1 MSERDER
8 ADGRGPSRQ
17 TGEDGRPGRYV
28 PTRAGIVNLWDYRDE
43 EFTFAN
49 GWLVLRGPNGSGK
62 TKALEVLFPFVLDGR
77 IDPKR
82 LNPFASEDRTMKSN
96 LLFRGNDTG
105 LGYVWMEFRHR
116 DTGQS
121 VTVGVGL
128 HAQRHRDTPVRWH
141 FVADG
146 RVGEDFSLLTADDRP
161 MTRKQL
167 AEELGEHALIPSP
180 PDYRAAIDQR
190 LFGLGRER
198 YEQLITLILTLRRP
212 QLAKNLDP
220 AKLSDTLTEG
230 LRPIDDELVTEA
242 ARSFEDMESVQRTL
256 EGLVAADE
264 ATAAF
269 LSSYT
274 TYLRVHA
281 RWAADA
287 LTRRR
292 DDVAARRIGREEA
305 AAWLATAEHGQAEAG
320 QRLTA
325 AEEASAGLR
334 ARLEQ
339 LRASAAYEA
348 LQQLADLERLVRACA
363 DAEAVARGELE
374 RRVAAR
380 ARAAAGLESA
390 RLSMAELE
398 AAVSRA
404 AAEVAD
410 EAAAAGIAW
419 TGADAAEDGF
429 TDRVGG
435 RIAARDDDVHAV
447 RSAAAALDR
456 AEQTRDLARTAL
468 EQALEAMAVAER
480 EAASAQ
486 EEVDRAAQAAR
497 VELSAWAGRY
507 REIVPGPEPLADALE
522 QVGEPDAPA
531 LDTVFA
537 ELVMSAV
544 QELRE
549 EGAWLRGQ
557 REQAGRERAAAEE
570 ERRLIAAER
579 DDAPPA
585 NPARTAS
592 REGRAGAPLWRLVR
606 FRDGMPAPIA
616 ASVEAALEATG
627 VLDAWVTP
635 APEPVRV
642 GDSDA
647 YLLEGVP
654 APGPSLADL
663 LVPEEDAPVPAGR
676 ITGILRAVAL
686 RDDGAGGIGDIS
698 GAGGDGLFTGGPAAP
713 GTPEHP
719 LITKGGRFLHGVQLG
734 AHHKEHAE
742 YIGATA
748 RARRRTAR
756 LADCDA
762 RLAVIS
768 QALAAVDRRVVEV
781 EAALGAIDSARA
793 ALPRTGAITAALR
806 AREQAAGRLR
816 ATRDGTDAAQR
827 GYDETVAA
835 SGTAERALRRTGAER
850 ALAPDTVEEVAA
862 AVRRFERGAAAL
874 IGCRRE
880 AARQREAV
888 AAAVGHLDEA
898 AVDEVAAEQTEHAAR
913 RRHTEEAAKLDALRS
928 TVGAEARQVLAEI
941 ERAEVAITA
950 SERETGAAR
959 AAEREALSAA
969 AAAHARLDAARE
981 AIAVALREERET
993 ARDLAPF
1000 ARRELLDVL
1009 RCPPGLTW
1017 PAQDADW
1024 LEEGLPPQV
1033 RAVHEAILTVTRDLT
1048 PTEISLK
1055 QSTTRLTKALE
1066 DLQAQLTAADQD
1078 YRPEWDGADG
1088 VIVVRIADE
1097 DGPLPVGAFAEKIA
1111 VDRRDQQQLLSE
1123 SEQRIL
1129 EDALLTRLA
1138 QQIHDR
1144 TVDARD
1150 LIRRMNTEMRSRRM
1164 SSGTTVGVGWLLT
1177 DNLDEGQRAVCAL
1190 LDGDAAR
1197 LGPDDLGRIR
1207 AHFATRIKDAR
1218 ARHRDRPYR
1227 ELLTEVLDYRRWRQ
1241 FAFQLVR
1248 PGGHE
1253 ERLTRAR
1260 HSRLS
1265 GGEQSVSLHLPLFA
1279 AAHAMLNSAR
1289 PDAPRLLALD
1299 EAFAGVDDT
1308 GRSELMSLA
1317 TQFDL
1322 DLFMTGYDLWATHAT
1337 VPAAAHYDLAH
1348 SPVDHTV
1355 SALLLVW
1362 DGAKLLADDAGE
1374 LTAALGSPD
1383 VRRVPTAPVLSEPVL
1398 SEG

>member
-1 MSERDER
+1 M
-8 ADGRGPSRQ
+8 
-17 TGEDGRPGRYV
+17 

-96 LLFRGNDTG
+96 LLFRGQDTA
-105 LGYVWMEFRHR
+105 LGYVWLEFRHR
-116 DTGQS
+116 DTGQA

-146 RVGEDFSLLTADDRP
+146 RIGEDFSLLTADDRP

-167 AEELGEHALIPSP
+167 AGELGEHALLGSPS
-180 PDYRAAIDQR
+180 DYRAAIDQR

-220 AKLSDTLTEG
+220 VKLSDTLTEG
-230 LRPIDDELVTEA
+230 LRPIDDDLVTEA
-242 ARSFEDMESVQRTL
+242 ARSFDDMEAVQRTL

-274 TYLRVHA
+274 TYLRTHA

-292 DDVAARRIGREEA
+292 DDVTAHRTGQDTAADQ
-305 AAWLATAEHGQAEAG
+305 LATAEHDRAESER
-320 QRLTA
+320 RLAA
-325 AEEASAGLR
+325 AENALAGLR

-339 LRASAAYEA
+339 LKASTAYEA
-348 LQQLADLERLVRACA
+348 LQQLADLERLVRTCA
-363 DAEAVARGELE
+363 DAEAT
-374 RRVAAR
+374 AR
-380 ARAAAGLESA
+380 AELARRAAARTRATAELETVRRGL
-390 RLSMAELE
+390 AELE
-398 AAVSRA
+398 AAVSRTA
-404 AAEVAD
+404 TELAD
-410 EAAAAGIAW
+410 AAAAAGIGW
-419 TGADAAEDGF
+419 GPADAGEDGF
-429 TDRVGG
+429 TDRVGA
-435 RIAARDDDVHAV
+435 RVAARDDDVMAV
-447 RSAAAALDR
+447 RAALAAMGRAEQARDLARQALDR
-456 AEQTRDLARTAL
+456 ALEIMTAAEAEATAAESEVERT
-468 EQALEAMAVAER
+468 
-480 EAASAQ
+480 
-486 EEVDRAAQAAR
+486 RAAAR
-497 VELSAWAGRY
+497 AELSGWAVRH
-507 REIVPGPEPLADALE
+507 REVVPDSAALGEALE

-531 LDTVFA
+531 LDAVFA
-537 ELVMSAV
+537 ELVAPAV

-549 EGAWLRGQ
+549 ERARLRGE
-557 REQAGRERAAAEE
+557 RRQAERERAAVEE

-579 DDAPPA
+579 DDAPA
-585 NPARTAS
+585 AHPARTAS
-592 REGRAGAPLWRLVR
+592 REGRAGAPLWQLVR
-606 FRDGMPAPIA
+606 FHDGVSEEDA
-616 ASVEAALEATG
+616 AGIEAALESAG
-627 VLDAWVTP
+627 MLDAWVTP
-635 APEPVRV
+635 SPEPVLA
-642 GDSDA
+642 GDSDV
-647 YLLEGVP
+647 YLAEGP
-654 APGPSLADL
+654 PFHQSLADL
-663 LVPEEDAPVPAGR
+663 LRPEDDVAVPAERITAILRSISVTADDWQIADGEDYGPFSGELNLDDPFPAPV
-676 ITGILRAVAL
+676 
-686 RDDGAGGIGDIS
+686 
-698 GAGGDGLFTGGPAAP
+698 
-713 GTPEHP
+713 
-719 LITKGGRFLHGVQLG
+719 ITKSGRFFQGIQLG
-734 AHHKEHAE
+734 AHRKDHAE

-748 RARRRTAR
+748 RSRRRAAR
-756 LADCDA
+756 LAECDA
-762 RLAVIS
+762 RLAAI
-768 QALAAVDRRVVEV
+768 AELLAALDRQAADAEAGLDAI
-781 EAALGAIDSARA
+781 EAARST
-793 ALPRTGAITAALR
+793 LPMTGAITAAQR

-816 ATRDGTDAAQR
+816 ATRDGADVARR
-827 GYDETVAA
+827 GYDEAVAA
-835 SGTAERALRRTGAER
+835 YGAAERALRRTGAER
-850 ALAPDTVEEVAA
+850 GLSPETVEEVAA
-862 AVRRFERGAAAL
+862 AVPRFERTAGAL
-874 IGCRRE
+874 TGRRRE
-880 AARQREAV
+880 AARQAETAQIATDRLTD
-888 AAAVGHLDEA
+888 AAEDEA
-898 AVDEVAAEQTEHAAR
+898 AAAETEQTAR
-913 RRHTEEAAKLDALRS
+913 RRHTEEAAKLTALKS
-928 TVGAEARQVLAEI
+928 TVGAEAEQVLAEVGQ
-941 ERAEVAITA
+941 AETAITEA
-950 SERETGAAR
+950 ERETGALR
-959 AAEREALSAA
+959 NAEREALSAA
-969 AAAHARLDAARE
+969 AGARARLDAARE
-981 AIAVALREERET
+981 ALAVARREERET
-993 ARDLAPF
+993 ARELGPY

-1009 RCPPGLTW
+1009 RCPPDLAW
-1017 PAQDADW
+1017 PAQEADW
-1024 LEEGLPPQV
+1024 LGPELPAGV
-1033 RAVHEAILTVTRDLT
+1033 RAVHEAILGVTRDLT

-1055 QSTTRLTKALE
+1055 QSTTRLTKALD

-1097 DGPLPVGAFAEKIA
+1097 EGPLPVGAFAAKISA
-1111 VDRRDQQQLLSE
+1111 SRRDQQDLLSE

-1164 SSGTTVGVGWLLT
+1164 SSGTTVGVSWLLA

-1197 LGPDDLGRIR
+1197 LGPDDLGRMR
-1207 AHFATRIKDAR
+1207 GHFATQIKNAR

-1227 ELLTEVLDYRRWRQ
+1227 ELLAEVLDYRRWRQ

-1248 PGGHE
+1248 PGAGSGSTE

-1289 PDAPRLLALD
+1289 ADAPRLLALD

-1308 GRSELMSLA
+1308 GRGELLSLA
-1317 TQFDL
+1317 AQFDL
-1322 DLFMTGYDLWATHAT
+1322 DLFMTGYDLWATHAS

-1362 DGAKLLADDAGE
+1362 DGSELLADDAGE
-1374 LTAALGSPD
+1374 LATALGSPGT
-1383 VRRVPTAPVLSEPVL
+1383 RRVLTSVGASNAPDTLSLPDHLSTPDVLSIPDAL
-1398 SEG
+1398 D